1 VGLPLS
7 ETPKLF
13 YMTTTSVSF
22 NFMDKTYDPLMLE
35 YFEPTQQ
42 CAYYKVNIS
51 DPQLVKHSEGYD
63 PWF

>member
-1 VGLPLS
+1 
-7 ETPKLF
+7 
-13 YMTTTSVSF
+13 MTTTSVSF